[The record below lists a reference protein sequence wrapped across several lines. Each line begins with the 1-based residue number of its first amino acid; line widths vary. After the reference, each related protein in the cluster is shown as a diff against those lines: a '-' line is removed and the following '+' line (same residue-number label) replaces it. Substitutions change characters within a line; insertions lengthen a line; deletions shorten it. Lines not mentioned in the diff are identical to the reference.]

1 MAERTTGGHAAGE
14 RSGAELRETA
24 HAEHA
29 HPDWKFYS
37 MIGLAL
43 AVLTALEVAVIYVPA
58 LEPIEV
64 PLVLGISL
72 VKFVLVVLF
81 FMHLRFDSPL
91 FSWVFVA
98 QLLLASLVIVSLIIL
113 FKVLPLFDPM
123 R

>member
-1 MAERTTGGHAAGE
+1 MAERRTGEHAATGGPTPTQLA
-14 RSGAELRETA
+14 ETA

-29 HPDWKFYS
+29 HPDWKFYT

-43 AVLTALEVAVIYVPA
+43 AVLTAIEVAVIYIPA

-72 VKFVLVVLF
+72 IKFVLVVLF

-98 QLLLASLVIVSLIIL
+98 QLLLAALVVASLIIL
-113 FKVLPLFDPM
+113 FKVLPLFHP
-123 R
+123 